1 MLFFCL
7 VAVGAGNTMLTGAVL
22 PPLTRELGLPDWT
35 GGAIFSLSAAL
46 WVVTAPYWGAR
57 SNEWGRRPVTALGMI
72 GFALSMLLF
81 GVVSAVALAGWIGNW
96 VWVFGLLLA
105 ARALFGIFGSATNP
119 AAQAYIADRTSL
131 EERTDEIASLTSGFT
146 LGQIA
151 GPAAAAV
158 IIGVCSLI
166 SPAFGL
172 VAPVFLIALI
182 AVCIA
187 WLVMAK
193 LPENR
198 PPQQDASLQRKG
210 EKGLWKHRDIF
221 PYLAYAVGL
230 SLVTG
235 VLQQTFPYAIMDKMG
250 LSGPQSAQFT
260 GPAITIGAMATLVA
274 QLVLI
279 PRLRLPTRSLMIYGA
294 VMLAISSLMMV
305 WAVQFAVFAFAQ
317 MLFGLGQGFARPGF
331 SAGASLAASAEQQ
344 GDVAGLVTAA
354 NGMGFIVSP
363 LFGLWMYENV
373 DPSAPFIFVGVLL
386 VVMAVYARLAAKP
399 GDRPG
404 RPAPPTAS

>member
-81 GVVSAVALAGWIGNW
+81 GIVSAVALAGWIGNW
-96 VWVFGLLLA
+96 VWVFVLLLA

-187 WLVMAK
+187 WLVMSK

-210 EKGLWKHRDIF
+210 EKGLWKHKDIF

-250 LSGPQSAQFT
+250 LTGPQSAQFT

-399 GDRPG
+399 GERPS
-404 RPAPPTAS
+404 RPDPPTAS